1 MMPDHIDKGIS
12 TFKIFIYPIFSSID
26 FMLSMV
32 QLDSVKNCLH
42 TAQNKITPPNEIGIS
57 PKIGFLPKVLES

>member
-1 MMPDHIDKGIS
+1 
-12 TFKIFIYPIFSSID
+12 
-26 FMLSMV
+26 MV